1 MDEVDFTV
9 LAATSVFTD
18 FIDKCPPAEACR
30 DAFDRTVKAT
40 LKMVNASGG
49 FGQQYRSGHGNTAS
63 SGSQHTFENAHQEW
77 HSKADNASF
86 ASSKSS
92 HPSNKRPRPHHSSVD
107 QASSITGSD
116 AYSSVSSSCFIL
128 QFPSKLGA
136 GSYLSAGPPAGP
148 SAIKPEPEAY
158 HSSAIRNFPRPPHST
173 ASSTDNPTTP
183 ETSIEQSPMI
193 TSLSVATVTG
203 IQQPQAINS
212 PMTGGAAPTNNDFH
226 SPRLS
231 HQQPPMQQQFSPAPA
246 GTPTDS
252 TMSLSELQGL
262 KFLQSLNNAG
272 NANSGANSS
281 SSANNNN
288 GLSPGGLM
296 DGIDFI
302 GLTAEAQMDLGFGLA
317 WEGMHHDY
325 SEGQSLDL
333 FDGFFFGGG
342 GTM

>member
-49 FGQQYRSGHGNTAS
+49 FGQQYRSGHCNTAGS
-63 SGSQHTFENAHQEW
+63 DSQHTFENARQEW
-77 HSKADNASF
+77 HPKADNTSS
-86 ASSKSS
+86 ASSKLS
-92 HPSNKRPRPHHSSVD
+92 HSSNKRPRPHHSSVD
-107 QASSITGSD
+107 KMPAVTSSD
-116 AYSSVSSSCFIL
+116 AYSNASSCFISS
-128 QFPSKLGA
+128 FSSKLGA
-136 GSYLSAGPPAGP
+136 GSYLLAGPPAGP
-148 SAIKPEPEAY
+148 SVIKTEPGAY
-158 HSSAIRNFPRPPHST
+158 HSSVVRNFPRPPRST

-193 TSLSVATVTG
+193 TSPSVSTVTG
-203 IQQPQAINS
+203 IQQQQAINS
-212 PMTGGAAPTNNDFH
+212 PMSGGATPTNNDFH

-246 GTPTDS
+246 GTPARGA
-252 TMSLSELQGL
+252 MSLSELQGL
-262 KFLQSLNNAG
+262 EFLQSLNNAG
-272 NANSGANSS
+272 SANSGANSS
-281 SSANNNN
+281 SGANNNN
-288 GLSPGGLM
+288 GLSPSGLM
-296 DGIDFI
+296 DGIDFT